1 MEINELIRQYSRSGG
16 YNDLA
21 FRRTRSDDIRFA
33 VWEGQDEDGKK
44 HQENNSKD
52 EVFPWDGASDTRVR
66 LADAVINESAD
77 ILTTAFTRG
86 ILRASPTEV
95 SDAAQAEVVTTL
107 LRYYR
112 DNKLRNEL
120 RQEAGL
126 LASYGL
132 QYGFAA
138 LHVRWDREVTKKMMP
153 ITMDDLVAIAQ
164 QAGDESALGQLPA
177 MIANPDQ
184 VELAAEVLEA
194 ELGLKR
200 RRAKKM
206 VRELREDGATEM
218 PTDVVTKNCP
228 QVVALKP
235 FDDLFF
241 PPETVELQSA
251 SHVFRRVW
259 MSEFEMRELVSVYGY
274 NEDWVEAVLNAQE
287 GHPPNYQDPLS
298 DLYTQTGDIEGLHEI
313 VYAYTKQVDPTDG
326 VLSVHCTVFN
336 PKITELVGKETVLD
350 HMAGQYPF
358 VVYRRENVA
367 RKLVD
372 TRGVPDI
379 VHTWQNE
386 IKGQRDMLYDRASLM
401 VFPPLTVPARMGQV
415 YRLQPG
421 SELPEMRPGEVKFL
435 DPPKSNPNE
444 ALNVI
449 AYVEKQCDEYF
460 GRLNDNTNPV
470 IAQAKMQS
478 MVDAYMTA
486 WSEAFTMMFRLVQ
499 EYLGDEELQRIAGMS
514 PDLPSS
520 QGEIQGAYDFAVKFD
535 VRELDSE
542 YVIAKMKAIID
553 LLPIDTA
560 GTVDRAKL
568 MSIAV
573 SMVDPILGQSVLSD
587 QRGAAQ
593 KTFDKVNQ
601 DVALMALGNEAA
613 YTENDPTAAMKM
625 QFMQQIVQN
634 NPKYQEALQGD
645 ERFQALLDN
654 YGKNLQQ
661 SVAQEQNKM
670 VGRLGV
676 QPMNQQ

>member
-1 MEINELIRQYSRSGG
+1 MEMSDLIREYNRAGG

-21 FRRTRSDDIRFA
+21 YRRTRADDVRFCSWA
-33 VWEGQDEDGKK
+33 GQDDDGKK
-44 HQENNSKD
+44 HQNNDNK

-66 LADAVINESAD
+66 LADMVCTENSE
-77 ILTTAFTRG
+77 ILTTAFQRG

-120 RQEAGL
+120 RKEASL
-126 LASYGL
+126 LASYGQ
-132 QYGFAA
+132 QYGFGV
-138 LHVRWDREVTKKMMP
+138 LHVKWDREVTKKMMP
-153 ITMDDLVAIAQ
+153 ITMEDLVRIASE
-164 QAGDESALGQLPA
+164 AGEDSALGQLPG
-177 MIANPDQ
+177 MIADPDQ
-184 VELAAEVLEA
+184 NDLAAEVLEA

-200 RRAKKM
+200 RRAKKL
-206 VRELREDGATEM
+206 VRELREDGATEL

-235 FDDLFF
+235 FDEVFF
-241 PPETVELQSA
+241 PPETVELQSTN
-251 SHVFRRVW
+251 HVFRRVW
-259 MSEFEMRELVSVYGY
+259 MTEFEMRELVSVYDY
-274 NEDWVEAVLNAQE
+274 DEKWVEDVLNAQDAY
-287 GHPPNYQDPLS
+287 PSVYQEPLS
-298 DLYTQTGDIEGLHEI
+298 ESFTQSGATEGLYEVI
-313 VYAYTKQVDPTDG
+313 YAYRKEIDDDG
-326 VLSVHCTVFN
+326 VLNVHCTVFN
-336 PKITELVGKETVLD
+336 PKISTSHGKDTILD

-367 RKLVD
+367 RKLID
-372 TRGVPDI
+372 SRGVPDI

-449 AYVEKQCDEYF
+449 AYVERQADQYF

-470 IAQAKMQS
+470 IAQAKMQA
-478 MVDAYMTA
+478 MVDSYMTT
-486 WSEAFTMMFRLVQ
+486 WSEAFTQMFRLVQ

-514 PDLPSS
+514 PGLPSS
-520 QGEIQGAYDFAVKFD
+520 QAEIQGAYDFAVKFD

-542 YVIAKMKAIID
+542 YVIGKMKAIID
-553 LLPIDTA
+553 LLPIDSA

-573 SMVDPILGQSVLSD
+573 SMVDPVLGQSVLSD

-601 DVALMALGNEAA
+601 DIALMALGNEAA

-625 QFMQQIVQN
+625 QFMQQIVGN

-661 SVAQEQNKM
+661 SVAQEQNAM
-670 VGRLGV
+670 IGRIGV
-676 QPMNQQ
+676 QPVNQQ